1 MEFQYDYVKP
11 KYDGKAKLCYMNTDS
26 CIVYIKTDDICKDIT
41 EDVETSFYTS
51 IFHKKNNK
59 LILKMQQR
67 FKSKRHNVFTK
78 EINKNA
84 LSSNDDKRMQSI
96 DDKRMQ
102 SIDSTETYAF
112 GISKDLVSEKERLN
126 VTKYNKTI

>member
-1 MEFQYDYVKP
+1 
-11 KYDGKAKLCYMNTDS
+11 MNTDS

-41 EDVETSFYTS
+41 EDVETRFYTS